1 MLRTISPNRV
11 GSARSARAEPEE
23 KFPEGVPGP
32 FSWAP
37 AGYRPDAG
45 LLGGPLFQGRARTQL
60 WPPDNHDIK
69 MQAHRNLPGR
79 GFSQTHH
86 PKAAGRVEPQEK
98 HDFCSRH

>member
-1 MLRTISPNRV
+1 MPEQSLKRSFQRV
-11 GSARSARAEPEE
+11 FQARSA
-23 KFPEGVPGP
+23 
-32 FSWAP
+32 
-37 AGYRPDAG
+37 G
-45 LLGGPLFQGRARTQL
+45 LLQAAGQMLGSWGGPLFQGRARTQL